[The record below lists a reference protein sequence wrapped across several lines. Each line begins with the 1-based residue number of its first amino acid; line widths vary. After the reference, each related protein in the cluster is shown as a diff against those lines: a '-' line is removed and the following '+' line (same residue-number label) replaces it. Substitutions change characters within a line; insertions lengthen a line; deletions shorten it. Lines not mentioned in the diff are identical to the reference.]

1 MQFPEQK
8 KMRDAELN
16 GGKMATGD
24 WLLARTEGRS
34 YLHKS
39 VIVIELVVSALLA
52 SCSSNAPRPPTG
64 AGPDLPPADIA
75 AIPEPIPKAEP
86 RSALGN
92 PAFYDVLGKRYFVLP
107 TSVGFVERGI
117 ASWYGPGFHKERT
130 STGDAYNMYAM
141 TAAHKTLPLP
151 CYARVTNLK
160 NGRSVVVYINDRGPF
175 KEGRIVDLS
184 YTAAAKLDILQAG
197 TAPVELVVLTASDA
211 GVSSP
216 SANPLFVQV
225 GSFGEAANAQRLAD
239 KLRESGYSQVTVR
252 KDSQGS
258 RGLHR
263 VRIGPLANVEEF
275 DRVVAHLKSLGLND
289 ARLAGE

>member
-1 MQFPEQK
+1 
-8 KMRDAELN
+8 MRDAEVQTRLQAV
-16 GGKMATGD
+16 GYRLRARAEDCASISMPH
-24 WLLARTEGRS
+24 LAAAA
-34 YLHKS
+34 
-39 VIVIELVVSALLA
+39 VVCVLLA
-52 SCSSNAPRPPTG
+52 SCASNTPRAPTG

-86 RSALGN
+86 RSTLGN

-130 STGDAYNMYAM
+130 STGDPYNMYAM

-151 CYARVTNLK
+151 CYARVTNLN
-160 NGRSVVVYINDRGPF
+160 NGRSVVVFINDRGPF

-197 TAPVELVVLTASDA
+197 TAPVELVVLSPSDA
-211 GVSSP
+211 ASSSTP
-216 SANPLFVQV
+216 AAPLFVQA

-239 KLRESGYSQVTVR
+239 KLRAAGYSQVTVR
-252 KDSQGS
+252 KDPQGS
-258 RGLHR
+258 RALHR
-263 VRIGPLANVEEF
+263 VRIGPLANAEEF